1 MTLNFNKNQN
11 LSNLPQLNN
20 PVQSWQIPIT
30 LERIKQTIADGDKVE
45 TPELIEFKGVIHPMK
60 TEDLQFKPENLR
72 SFNWLWIHA
81 LAGSLNLNTGD
92 KIIYNKV
99 RYKIM
104 GVKDY
109 SLYGYIEYEA
119 ILDYQ

>member
-1 MTLNFNKNQN
+1 MTLGFNTNAN

-20 PVQSWQIPIT
+20 PIQSWQIPIK
-30 LERIKQTIADGDKVE
+30 LERIKQTIVDGDKVE
-45 TPELIEFKGVIHPMK
+45 TPELIEFKGVVQPMK